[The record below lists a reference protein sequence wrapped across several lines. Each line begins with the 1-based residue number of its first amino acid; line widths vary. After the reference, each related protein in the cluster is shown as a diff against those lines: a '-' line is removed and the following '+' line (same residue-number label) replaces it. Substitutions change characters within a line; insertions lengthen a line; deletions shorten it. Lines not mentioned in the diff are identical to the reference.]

1 MSISCFL
8 SLQKLDLSR
17 SVSTEPEGLDDQNRE
32 VLDLIRDKAAT
43 AREFYR
49 RTHAIVQE
57 AQRLIEQASANAKN
71 AEARAAAAETALKAA
86 EERAC
91 RSEAKNLELIAQL
104 GVVERHPLAHST
116 NEIGQAPTNMRRI
129 RPTLPIRSA
138 AKSHE
143 DATLRKVWPFR

>member
-1 MSISCFL
+1 M
-8 SLQKLDLSR
+8 QKLNLSP
-17 SVSTEPEGLDDQNRE
+17 SVQTELGEPDDQNRE

-57 AQRLIEQASANAKN
+57 AQRLIEQASTKAKN
-71 AEARAAAAETALKAA
+71 AEVRAAAAETALKAA
-86 EERAC
+86 EDRAC
-91 RSEAKNLELIAQL
+91 RSEAKILQLLAQL
-104 GVVERHPLAHST
+104 GVVERHPLVHST
-116 NEIGQAPTNMRRI
+116 NEVGQAQTNLRRI

-143 DATLRKVWPFR
+143 DTTLRKVWPFR